1 VTGTKSKHARAIQ
14 DLRTLVDNADRHL
27 AAFDAGED
35 ADRHLHA
42 AVTALGHL
50 VSNADALL
58 APLASE
64 SVARQTDRG
73 DALGEFFAE
82 VVGDREYGFDPDAR
96 PAGGAS

>member
-1 VTGTKSKHARAIQ
+1 MTGTESQHTRAVQ
-14 DLRTLVDNADRHL
+14 DLRTLVDSAGRHL

-35 ADRHLHA
+35 TDRHLHA

-64 SVARQTDRG
+64 AVARQTDRG
-73 DALGEFFAE
+73 DALGEFFDD
-82 VVGDREYGFDPDAR
+82 VVGDRVYGFNPD
-96 PAGGAS
+96 GGA